1 MLIRCHDVV
10 RSGLPTVRLGTW
22 YGTSLVYKVWYIVSV
37 YGMKHCWRIR
47 YGTSLVHTVWYIVD
61 LYGTVH
67 CWFLSKT

>member
-1 MLIRCHDVV
+1 M
-10 RSGLPTVRLGTW
+10 GTW

-47 YGTSLVHTVWYIVD
+47 YGTSLVHMVWYIVD